1 MKSFQQC
8 IPVSSLLRFSGAI
21 QFALDYAPS
30 LPQAICPSIIVVFT
44 VTSNN
49 SFSGTVNRSSSHT
62 TASKR
67 FPIVNEPVSS
77 ENEA

>member
-1 MKSFQQC
+1 
-8 IPVSSLLRFSGAI
+8 
-21 QFALDYAPS
+21 
-30 LPQAICPSIIVVFT
+30 